1 MRKRCVLGCLTAV
14 LALIGS
20 EQPVGRP
27 NWCPVGET
35 CPSTK
40 ENPAQGAKL
49 LQLSRTRSSAHALD
63 EGDQDG
69 RKREATEQEMHTR
82 NADNASKPAPRVA
95 WVIIGNSHWG
105 KGGKAQQNVKSVRR
119 SSFDPQVQKGSTNDR
134 TMPVRKISR
143 AVWQKTSRCSSPSM
157 DSCTECSG
165 QPNCWGVVGSHGKL
179 RVKRQSAQWNRFVTT
194 IHVRCM
200 SPYVHI
206 RFSLI
211 GLTHGVLRLY
221 WDGMEITPGNRFV
234 TKGLH
239 SPILPQDLKAARQ
252 KGRKKGTK
260 ASLKLDRI
268 GGHEFTI
275 EFSSHSNKN
284 LEGTATMR
292 GLSFIMPDSFA
303 RCEDTKVCLASL
315 AGRSGSELRNSN
327 VLQRL
332 CLSAQRGTLTF
343 KQKQAC
349 ESWRRC
355 LSKSDVSHSDRLLA
369 LLEAATVGDRSVDP
383 GTARDV
389 PREQDKIDS
398 EQCILPPI
406 ADPESWA
413 CDCFEEMHQ
422 RCETVSLHHAI
433 DGFSEAMCLRAMFC
447 SHSVVCGGWKEQ
459 ACKDPLIADILKALQ
474 DLEPSADDKQ
484 RLDLKTSAL
493 QLQNRANLVA
503 STVGVDGSL
512 NRKTCS

>member
-105 KGGKAQQNVKSVRR
+105 GRQQNVKWAQR
-119 SSFDPQVQKGSTNDR
+119 SSIDPSVKKGDPNDR
-134 TMPVRKISR
+134 RMAVRKISR
-143 AVWQKTSRCSSPSM
+143 PVWQKTSRCSSPSM
-157 DSCTECSG
+157 DSCIECSG
-165 QPNCWGVVGSHGKL
+165 LPNCWGVFGSHGRLK
-179 RVKRQSAQWNRFVTT
+179 VKRQSAKWKRFVTT
-194 IHVRCM
+194 IHVRCI

-206 RFSLI
+206 RFELK
-211 GLTHGVLRLY
+211 GLNNGVLRLH
-221 WDGMEITPGNRFV
+221 WDGLEITPSNGFITR
-234 TKGLH
+234 GLH
-239 SPILPQDLKAARQ
+239 SPIRPQDVKSAHH
-252 KGRKKGTK
+252 KGNPRVM

-315 AGRSGSELRNSN
+315 TGRSGRELRNSN
-327 VLQRL
+327 LLQMR
-332 CLSAQRGTLTF
+332 CLSAQLDTLTST
-343 KQKQAC
+343 QKQAC
-349 ESWRRC
+349 ESWRHC
-355 LSKSDVSHSDRLLA
+355 LSKSDDSHSDRLLA
-369 LLEAATVGDRSVDP
+369 FLEAATVGMHGVEP
-383 GTARDV
+383 ATARDV
-389 PREQDKIDS
+389 SHDEDKMNS
-398 EQCILPPI
+398 EQCIHPPI